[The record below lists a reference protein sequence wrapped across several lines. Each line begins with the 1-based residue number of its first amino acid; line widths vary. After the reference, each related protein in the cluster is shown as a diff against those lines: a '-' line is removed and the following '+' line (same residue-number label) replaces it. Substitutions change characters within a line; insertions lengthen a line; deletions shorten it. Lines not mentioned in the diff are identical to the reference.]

1 MCVCVCVCVCVY
13 VRVLMASLISLIGAN
28 VHATDLKKQTPLHV
42 AAEEGEEEVVEL
54 LLDNKADAGLVDYE
68 GHTALDLAA
77 KEEWESVFEIL
88 ITHSSSTKHDENHKK
103 VLKKL
108 MEAER
113 KKDDIVASKLK
124 EMSPFGYVHTHNMC
138 IVRVYY
144 VCLQYLGMHVCM
156 WLVCWHVVSCTCGL
170 CV

>member
-1 MCVCVCVCVCVY
+1 MV
-13 VRVLMASLISLIGAN
+13 SIISLLGAN

-42 AAEEGEEEVVEL
+42 AAEEGEEEAVEF
-54 LLDNKADAGLVDYE
+54 LLDHKADAGLVDYE

-77 KEEWESVFEIL
+77 KEEWERVFDIL
-88 ITHSSSTKHDENHKK
+88 ITHSSSTKQDENHKK

-124 EMSPFGYVHTHNMC
+124 EMSPFGYVHTHIICVCSVSIMLVY
-138 IVRVYY
+138 IV
-144 VCLQYLGMHVCM
+144 
-156 WLVCWHVVSCTCGL
+156 
-170 CV
+170 